1 MIKLI
6 GEIIQTRFGECG
18 LQVNLRTLQKK
29 LEYGQV
35 QEAKEI
41 VDKILEIID
50 NEREYLSR

>member
-1 MIKLI
+1 MI